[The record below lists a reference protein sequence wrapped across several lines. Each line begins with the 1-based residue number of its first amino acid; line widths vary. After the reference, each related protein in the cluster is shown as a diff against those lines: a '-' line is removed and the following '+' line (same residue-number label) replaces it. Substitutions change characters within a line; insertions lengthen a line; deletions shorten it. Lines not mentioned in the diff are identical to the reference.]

1 MRKVHTSRCMAKRL
15 SKALREKR
23 RWLGVLIHP
32 RLSDRSAVE
41 QTLEDLSK
49 TMTTEPKLRLMDFV
63 RHDQRPNVVG
73 ATPLSQQHPKGGLAV
88 VRAPLSAVPELRSL
102 LEAETSFDKLGIM
115 GLTTSGKIRLVR
127 QRLGLPRPKRDRR

>member
-32 RLSDRSAVE
+32 RLLDRSAVE
-41 QTLEDLSK
+41 ETLEDLSK
-49 TMTTEPKLRLMDFV
+49 TLTTQPKLRLMDFV
-63 RHDQRPNVVG
+63 RQDQRSHG
-73 ATPLSQQHPKGGLAV
+73 EAATQLSQQHPKGGLAI
-88 VRAPLSAVPELRSL
+88 VRTPLSAVHELRSL
-102 LEAETSFDKLGIM
+102 LEEETSFDNLGIM

-127 QRLGLPRPKRDRR
+127 QRLGLPRPKRERK

>member
-32 RLSDRSAVE
+32 RLSDRAAVE

-49 TMTTEPKLRLMDFV
+49 TLTTEPKLRLMDFV
-63 RHDQRPNVVG
+63 RQDQRPHVEE
-73 ATPLSQQHPKGGLAV
+73 ATPLPQQHPTGGLAI
-88 VRAPLSAVPELRSL
+88 VRTPLGAVDELRSR
-102 LEAETSFDKLGIM
+102 LEEETSFDKLGIM

-127 QRLGLPRPKRDRR
+127 QRLGLPRPKRERK

>member
-41 QTLEDLSK
+41 ETLEDLSK
-49 TMTTEPKLRLMDFV
+49 TLTTQPKLRLMDFV
-63 RHDQRPNVVG
+63 RQDQRSNG
-73 ATPLSQQHPKGGLAV
+73 EATTQLAQQHPKGGLAI
-88 VRAPLSAVPELRSL
+88 VRTPLSAVHELRSL
-102 LEAETSFDKLGIM
+102 LEEETSFDNLGIM

-127 QRLGLPRPKRDRR
+127 QRLGLPRPKRERK